1 MFQTAWPTANYKQN
15 PGLANTGT
23 TLFIVIVTLVAN
35 IANFK
40 AN

>member
-15 PGLANTGT
+15 LGLGYTGT
-23 TLFIVIVTLVAN
+23 TLFIVTLVAN
-35 IANFK
+35 ITNFK